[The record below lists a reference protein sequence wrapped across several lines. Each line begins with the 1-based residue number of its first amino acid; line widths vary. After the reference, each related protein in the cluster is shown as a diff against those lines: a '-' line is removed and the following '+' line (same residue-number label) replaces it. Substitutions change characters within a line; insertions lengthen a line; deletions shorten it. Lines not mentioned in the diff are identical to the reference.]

1 MRHACAAL
9 VLVSQDCSDI
19 RRWLTTAEAELSV
32 RNMEC
37 VVTSIPNRDGL
48 VTEEDRGRR
57 ERGAD
62 RKLRQRRAQ
71 MVIVFALGCGGVVGA
86 VSRYAVSLALPT
98 PVDQF
103 PWSTF
108 LINVSGS
115 ALLGFLLVLLIEQ
128 FPRGRL
134 VRPLVG
140 SGVIGAYTTFSTL
153 EVNTVLLFRGHEID
167 LGIIYLVSSLL
178 AGLVAVWLG
187 MNLARFMIKAEQWL
201 QGEL

>member
-1 MRHACAAL
+1 
-9 VLVSQDCSDI
+9 
-19 RRWLTTAEAELSV
+19 
-32 RNMEC
+32 MEC
-37 VVTSIPNRDGL
+37 VVTSTPNRDGL

>member
-1 MRHACAAL
+1 M
-9 VLVSQDCSDI
+9 
-19 RRWLTTAEAELSV
+19 T
-32 RNMEC
+32 N
-37 VVTSIPNRDGL
+37 IPNRGESF
-48 VTEEDRGRR
+48 VSEDDFLGRELPS
-57 ERGAD
+57 ERVNGALKWLSSSPWD
-62 RKLRQRRAQ
+62 VGVWWAPSRA
-71 MVIVFALGCGGVVGA
+71 MRCPSPF
-86 VSRYAVSLALPT
+86 RLPSN
-98 PVDQF
+98 QF

-140 SGVIGAYTTFSTL
+140 SGVIGAYTTFSTF
-153 EVNTVLLFRGHEID
+153 EVDTLLLFRGHQFG

-178 AGLVAVWLG
+178 AGLAAVWLG
-187 MNLARFMIKAEQWL
+187 MNLARFFIKAEQWL

>member
-1 MRHACAAL
+1 LERAVTNIPRGDERVIGDNDD
-9 VLVSQDCSDI
+9 VLEREASQ
-19 RRWLTTAEAELSV
+19 RT
-32 RNMEC
+32 
-37 VVTSIPNRDGL
+37 
-48 VTEEDRGRR
+48 
-57 ERGAD
+57 
-62 RKLRQRRAQ
+62 RQRRAQ

-86 VSRYAVSLALPT
+86 VARYAVSLALPT
-98 PVDQF
+98 PVNQF

-153 EVNTVLLFRGHEID
+153 EVDTVLLFRGHEIG
-167 LGIIYLVSSLL
+167 LGVIYMVSSLL
-178 AGLVAVWLG
+178 AGLAAVWLG
-187 MNLARFMIKAEQWL
+187 MNLARFLIKAEQWL

>member
-1 MRHACAAL
+1 MTNVPDRDEL
-9 VLVSQDCSDI
+9 VIQ
-19 RRWLTTAEAELSV
+19 R
-32 RNMEC
+32 
-37 VVTSIPNRDGL
+37 G
-48 VTEEDRGRR
+48 RGRR
-57 ERGAD
+57 EREAD
-62 RKLRQRRAQ
+62 QRVRQRRAQ

-86 VSRYAVSLALPT
+86 VARYAISLALPT
-98 PVDQF
+98 AANQF

-140 SGVIGAYTTFSTL
+140 SGLIGAYTTFSTL
-153 EVNTVLLFRGHEID
+153 EVDTVLLFRGHEIG
-167 LGIIYLVSSLL
+167 LGIIYLISSLL
-178 AGLVAVWLG
+178 AGLAAVWLG
-187 MNLARFMIKAEQWL
+187 MNLARFLIKAEQWL

>member
-1 MRHACAAL
+1 MERFVTNVPDRDEL
-9 VLVSQDCSDI
+9 VIQ
-19 RRWLTTAEAELSV
+19 R
-32 RNMEC
+32 
-37 VVTSIPNRDGL
+37 G
-48 VTEEDRGRR
+48 RGRR
-57 ERGAD
+57 EREAD
-62 RKLRQRRAQ
+62 QRVRQRRAQ

-86 VSRYAVSLALPT
+86 VARYAISLALPT
-98 PVDQF
+98 AANQF

-140 SGVIGAYTTFSTL
+140 SGLIGAYTTFSTL
-153 EVNTVLLFRGHEID
+153 EVDTVLLFRGHEIG
-167 LGIIYLVSSLL
+167 LGIIYLISSLL
-178 AGLVAVWLG
+178 AGLAAVWLG
-187 MNLARFMIKAEQWL
+187 MNLARFLIKAEQWL